1 MTSLPRGTVTLLFSD
16 VEGSTALQHRLGDHY
31 QEVAETHRRVLEAAF
46 AAHGG
51 TVVDRQTE
59 SFFCVFTRAQDAVQA
74 AATAQRALA
83 GESWPTEAQVRV
95 RMGIH
100 AGDPEVA
107 GDRYVGLAVSRAA
120 RICAAAHGGQV
131 LLSSSARSLLADHDR
146 AALLDLGLHRL
157 KDFPEPESLSQLAI
171 DGLPTRFP
179 PLRTELQPVSR
190 RRPLLLAAAALL
202 SIAGITAAVFAV
214 TSGGGSGLS
223 HIGATSVG
231 VIDAKT
237 SELVAEVPLGFKSSL
252 ISSGEGS
259 VWVAN
264 PTASTLTKI
273 NPRTRKIDK
282 TFGLPIGTITGIA
295 AGKGAVWV
303 AGISGNGRQLLVLE
317 LDPEFGSVKNEI
329 PLEHGATPYSPGAN
343 PVLLAVSPNA
353 VWVLEQGLGKV
364 RRIDPTLAK
373 PSETVEGIDGFSIAA
388 TRAAVWLG
396 GRTGVTRIDPETGQ
410 VLEPVHVS
418 GVVTSAT
425 MSITTGASGVWFVG
439 SAQPTVFR
447 ISPSANAVANT
458 SPVGAGPSGVAV
470 GEGAVWV
477 ANSRDG
483 TVSRVDPD
491 GSVDTVRLG
500 SPPGGIVVYQGQ
512 VWTSPSEPAS

>member
-16 VEGSTALQHRLGDHY
+16 VEGSTELQHRLGDHY
-31 QEVAETHRRVLEAAF
+31 QEVAETHRRLLEAAF

-83 GESWPTEAQVRV
+83 VEPWPMRAQVRV

-146 AALLDLGLHRL
+146 AALLELGLHRL
-157 KDFPEPESLSQLAI
+157 KDFPEPESLSQLTI
-171 DGLPTRFP
+171 EGLPTRFP
-179 PLRTELQPVSR
+179 PLRTKAQPPSR
-190 RRPLLLAAAALL
+190 RKLLLLAAAALL
-202 SIAGITAAVFAV
+202 SIGGITAAVFAIR
-214 TSGGGSGLS
+214 SGGGSGLS
-223 HIGATSVG
+223 RIGSMSVG
-231 VIDAKT
+231 VTDAKT
-237 SELVAEVPLGFKSSL
+237 AKLIAQIPLGFKSSL

-259 VWVAN
+259 IWVAN
-264 PTASTLTKI
+264 PTTGTLTKI
-273 NPRTRKIDK
+273 DPQTRATQ
-282 TFGLPIGTITGIA
+282 TFGLPVSFLTGIA
-295 AGKGAVWV
+295 AGQGAVWV
-303 AGISGNGRQLLVLE
+303 GGISADGKELVVLE
-317 LDPEFGSVKNEI
+317 LDPDFPSTPKNRI
-329 PLEHGATPYSPGAN
+329 VLEHSATPYSPASN
-343 PVLLAVSPNA
+343 PVRVAVSSNA
-353 VWVLEQGLGKV
+353 VWALEQGLGKV
-364 RRIDPTLAK
+364 RRINPTSVEPTK
-373 PSETVEGIDGFSIAA
+373 SIEGIDALSIAA

-439 SAQPTVFR
+439 SSQPTVFR
-447 ISPSANAVANT
+447 ISPSANAVANS
-458 SPVGAGPSGVAV
+458 SPVGAGPTGVAV
-470 GEGAVWV
+470 GDGAVWV

-512 VWTSPSEPAS
+512 VWTSPGDPAS